1 MVVQENMA
9 NVVVFQSRLS
19 SVMDMLAKNAIVEI
33 SKLWDDAFA
42 FVQIEIRQREDE
54 IESLKSKVL
63 TMEKER
69 MEVIS
74 KTPASVPPS
83 APCFSP
89 QQPDHPGK
97 PDDNGPISVPIQTKQ
112 SPPMTRATA
121 DTLEITPPPTQ
132 REDRQSELHGSWSSN
147 EAGDESSVFELKEEF
162 VDSRVAELKEEA
174 VEEDAVDPTRDRDQ
188 DMEHHSDYGSNQTAT
203 EADFQ
208 QAADDGGAAMEDE
221 DGRRRWS
228 SVSIADSNDT
238 DDSDCVF
245 RPQRFSESLDKEMK
259 FIQSAL
265 DSLDNDRSEAGHVD
279 RMNPPEPGQPMDV
292 QVTGLAPADKRCPSD
307 QYDLMQIRALK
318 NCRVR
323 EKWFICP
330 FCGKSFDRSSHL
342 EMHQRIHTG
351 EKPYTCAVC
360 GRCFSQRSN
369 LRTHQRTH
377 KECFHH
383 SLGAEFHP
391 QL

>member
-33 SKLWDDAFA
+33 CKLWDDAFA

-69 MEVIS
+69 LEVIS
-74 KTPASVPPS
+74 KTPASAPPS

-89 QQPDHPGK
+89 QKPVHPGK
-97 PDDNGPISVPIQTKQ
+97 PDDNGPISVQIQTKQ
-112 SPPMTRATA
+112 SLPITRDSA
-121 DTLEITPPPTQ
+121 DILEITPPPTQ
-132 REDRQSELHGSWSSN
+132 REERPSEPHGSWSSN
-147 EAGDESSVFELKEEF
+147 EADDELSVFEPKEEF

-174 VEEDAVDPTRDRDQ
+174 VEDTVPMGDLEQ
-188 DMEHHSDYGSNQTAT
+188 DMEHNPDYGSNQTAT

-208 QAADDGGAAMEDE
+208 AADGAMEDE
-221 DGRRRWS
+221 DRQRWS

-238 DDSDCVF
+238 DDSDCIF
-245 RPQRFSESLDKEMK
+245 RPQQFSESLDKEMK
-259 FIQSAL
+259 FIQNAL
-265 DSLDNDRSEAGHVD
+265 DSLDNNQSEAGYID
-279 RMNPPEPGQPMDV
+279 RMHPTEPGQPMDV
-292 QVTGLAPADKRCPSD
+292 QVTGLGPTDKNCPSD

-351 EKPYTCAVC
+351 EKPYTCTAC
-360 GRCFSQRSN
+360 GRRFSQRSN

-377 KECFHH
+377 KEYHH
-383 SLGAEFHP
+383 SLGAESNP

>member
-69 MEVIS
+69 LEVIS
-74 KTPASVPPS
+74 KTPASAPPS
-83 APCFSP
+83 APCFSPP

-97 PDDNGPISVPIQTKQ
+97 PDDNGPISVLLQTKQ
-112 SPPMTRATA
+112 SLPITRDTA
-121 DTLEITPPPTQ
+121 DILEITPPPTQ
-132 REDRQSELHGSWSSN
+132 REERQSELHSSWSSN
-147 EAGDESSVFELKEEF
+147 EADDELSVFELKEEF
-162 VDSRVAELKEEA
+162 VDSRVAEPKEEA
-174 VEEDAVDPTRDRDQ
+174 VEDAIPMGDLEQ
-188 DMEHHSDYGSNQTAT
+188 DMEHNSDYGSNQTAT

-208 QAADDGGAAMEDE
+208 AADGAMEDK
-221 DGRRRWS
+221 DRQRWS

-238 DDSDCVF
+238 DDSDCIF
-245 RPQRFSESLDKEMK
+245 RPQQFSESLDKEMK
-259 FIQSAL
+259 FIQNAL
-265 DSLDNDRSEAGHVD
+265 DSLDNNQSEAGYID
-279 RMNPPEPGQPMDV
+279 RMNDTEPGQPMDV
-292 QVTGLAPADKRCPSD
+292 QVMGLVPTDKNCPSD

-351 EKPYTCAVC
+351 EKPYTCTVC

-377 KECFHH
+377 KEYFHH
-383 SLGAEFHP
+383 SLSAEFNP